1 MNANLYYKV
10 VYRDPHFNSEKYYGK
25 YLEKRKRFCI
35 EKAGMNIFTFNS
47 TEKALKFIINA
58 KKEKESDKF
67 IFVTSI
73 GEDKSGKRYIE
84 IVRKILNFD
93 VMVLFYSNNTSHF
106 SWIKDFPNC
115 LYTDK
120 PDIYEK
126 YITNYDTNGLLNL
139 KKEVEKKYEKYN
151 LKLKDFSPNF
161 LSVPSDNKISTKP
174 YNHYIRHVAI
184 FCENKNKFLYMT
196 KERKVIGKSDFTEE
210 CLWDV
215 TILDRT
221 ITLYS
226 NNAYMKEE
234 NGKAEGSEYMV
245 EWEFKKF
252 KYKKDNKKFVYA
264 FINPKKDNKN
274 ILSLEEDEL
283 IINQNDIGENELF
296 MLIDIPEDDKNA
308 NDLSFFSYLSRRIE
322 DKTLSEN
329 VEDTRS
335 ISGSDLINI
344 INSID
349 NLSV

>member
-1 MNANLYYKV
+1 
-10 VYRDPHFNSEKYYGK
+10 
-25 YLEKRKRFCI
+25 
-35 EKAGMNIFTFNS
+35 
-47 TEKALKFIINA
+47 
-58 KKEKESDKF
+58 
-67 IFVTSI
+67 
-73 GEDKSGKRYIE
+73 
-84 IVRKILNFD
+84 
-93 VMVLFYSNNTSHF
+93 
-106 SWIKDFPNC
+106 
-115 LYTDK
+115 
-120 PDIYEK
+120 
-126 YITNYDTNGLLNL
+126 
-139 KKEVEKKYEKYN
+139 
-151 LKLKDFSPNF
+151 
-161 LSVPSDNKISTKP
+161 
-174 YNHYIRHVAI
+174 
-184 FCENKNKFLYMT
+184 MT

-245 EWEFKKF
+245 EWEFKKY
-252 KYKKDNKKFVYA
+252 KYKNDNKKFVYA